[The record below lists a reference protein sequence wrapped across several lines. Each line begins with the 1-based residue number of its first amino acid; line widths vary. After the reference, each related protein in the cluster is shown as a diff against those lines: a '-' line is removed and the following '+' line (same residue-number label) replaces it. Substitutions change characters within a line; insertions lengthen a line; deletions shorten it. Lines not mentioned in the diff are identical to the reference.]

1 MNFISKKNI
10 HLIFMAF
17 FVLLFALD
25 ANADDDD
32 LSIVN
37 INADIDT
44 GSLIIVGNN
53 LLGEDEDND
62 EKHHSKIML
71 GNEELVVESW
81 TSSLINAYL
90 PPGILAGDY
99 RLVIKNKDDEFDYD
113 LTIGAVG
120 ATGPQGPQ
128 GIAGNDG
135 ATGATGAQGIPGP
148 VGVTG
153 ATGAQGIPGPVG
165 ATGAT
170 GAQGIVGPVG
180 ATGATGAQ
188 GIPGLVGAIGA
199 TGAQGVPGPV
209 GATGDAG
216 VDGTSCTAVQG
227 AGSAT
232 IKCDDGTLAT
242 VYDQS
247 SGQFTRKTSYVSQF
261 NLPDG
266 RDLGLIRGR
275 SLVLTKQRVATDLRL
290 SYTDNF
296 RVYGNAKSC
305 TWEILVDNK
314 TCQSGPLQYSIYNSI
329 SNGILINHFNNTT
342 VVGYCRGVAAGQHT
356 ISVRVSPHRSY
367 PSSDC
372 YTGWESTF
380 MLEAEEVN

>member
-17 FVLLFALD
+17 FILLFALD

-62 EKHHSKIML
+62 EKHRFKIML

-120 ATGPQGPQ
+120 ATGPQGIAGNDGATGATGSQGIPGPVGATGVTGAQ

-135 ATGATGAQGIPGP
+135 ATGAAGVQGI
-148 VGVTG
+148 
-153 ATGAQGIPGPVG
+153 
-165 ATGAT
+165 
-170 GAQGIVGPVG
+170 
-180 ATGATGAQ
+180 
-188 GIPGLVGAIGA
+188 
-199 TGAQGVPGPV
+199 PGPV

-232 IKCDDGTLAT
+232 IQCDDGTLAT

-275 SLVLTKQRVATDLRL
+275 SLVLLKQRASTDLRL

-296 RVYGNAKSC
+296 RVYGNGKSC
-305 TWEILVDNK
+305 TWEILVDNQ
-314 TCQSGPLQYSIYNSI
+314 TCQSGSLQYSIYNSI

-342 VVGYCRGVAAGQHT
+342 VVGYCRGIAAGQHT